1 MTYVG
6 GGKAG
11 WNGNYVESVNAAK
24 TIDKNDSGKVFM
36 VTHPAAIDGSEGYTI
51 TLPTPSVAGAG
62 FSCKF
67 IVSSATLGNDADE
80 DVTFTDGTTDSIVF
94 QFIDA
99 NSDFTSDIA
108 IDTVIFDHTAY
119 QGDFMEWWTDGTT
132 WYVFA
137 ASGVDGG
144 IVVST

>member
-1 MTYVG
+1 MARLG
-6 GGKAG
+6 AKAG
-11 WNGNYVESVNAAK
+11 WTGNCVESINSAK
-24 TIDKNDSGKVFM
+24 TITMGDSGKVFM
-36 VTHPAAIDGSEGYTI
+36 VTHPAADDGSEGFTI
-51 TLPTPSVAGAG
+51 TLPTPSVAGPG

-67 IVSSATLGNDADE
+67 VVSSATCGNDADE
-80 DVTFTDGTTDSIVF
+80 DITFTDGTTDSIVF

-119 QGDFMEWWTDGTT
+119 QGDFMEWWTDRTT

-144 IVVST
+144 IVPSS